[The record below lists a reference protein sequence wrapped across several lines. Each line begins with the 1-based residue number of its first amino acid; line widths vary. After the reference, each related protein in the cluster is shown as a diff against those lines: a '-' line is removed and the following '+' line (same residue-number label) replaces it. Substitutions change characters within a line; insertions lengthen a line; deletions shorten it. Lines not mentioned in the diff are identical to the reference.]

1 MKPIIYTLFLSLM
14 LTICIS
20 CDKETENV
28 STVNIPS
35 ELVIRTGVNQMS
47 NMLKSGPVSD
57 FPEDSKLGLF
67 ITKGNLGDDYSSS
80 ASRNILS
87 TLTAGIWK
95 QSPAVNLYAHNA
107 TIFAYY
113 PYYSSNINGT
123 EIPVQSG
130 LTDYMYGTHTPG
142 QAAINKDNRT
152 VNLTMN
158 HALALVQFNIYK
170 ANYPWQG
177 RLDLVRINNAPD
189 KAVVYYSGKMNIQT
203 GEISDL
209 LGTDRNIQVN
219 SSPLLIIPN
228 DKFTDE
234 KDYVKL
240 LLIPTSQTSSR
251 GEVII
256 TFEIDGKEFS
266 WEVPAGT
273 QWKQGTKY
281 TYDVL
286 LNGNELRI
294 GEVKIA
300 DWIDGAGG
308 NAFLE

>member
-1 MKPIIYTLFLSLM
+1 MKPIIYTLFLTLM
-14 LTICIS
+14 LIICIS
-20 CDKETENV
+20 CDKETENI
-28 STVNIPS
+28 STVDNHS

-57 FPEDSKLGLF
+57 FQENNKLGLF

-80 ASRNILS
+80 VSRNVLS
-87 TLTAGIWK
+87 TLTGGIWK
-95 QSPAVNLYAHNA
+95 QSPSVNLYADNA
-107 TIFAYY
+107 TVFAYY
-113 PYYSSNINGT
+113 PYYNSNTNGS

-130 LTDYMYGTHTPG
+130 LIDYMYGTHTSG
-142 QAAINKDNRT
+142 QGAINKDNRT
-152 VNLTMN
+152 VNLTMS
-158 HALALVQFNIYK
+158 HALSLIQFNIYK
-170 ANYPWQG
+170 VSYPWEG
-177 RLDLVRINNAPD
+177 RLNLVRINNAPD
-189 KAVVYYSGKMNIQT
+189 KTVVYYSGKLNIQT
-203 GEISDL
+203 GEITDQA
-209 LGTDRNIQVN
+209 GTNRNIQIN
-219 SSPLLIIPN
+219 SSPLLMIP
-228 DKFTDE
+228 DDRYTDE

-273 QWKQGTKY
+273 EWKQGTKN
-281 TYDVL
+281 TYDVQ

-294 GEVKIA
+294 GQVKIV

-308 NAFLE
+308 NTFLE

>member
-1 MKPIIYTLFLSLM
+1 
-14 LTICIS
+14 
-20 CDKETENV
+20 
-28 STVNIPS
+28 
-35 ELVIRTGVNQMS
+35 MS
-47 NMLKSGPVSD
+47 NLLKSGPVSD
-57 FPEDSKLGLF
+57 FEEDSKLGLF
-67 ITKGNLGDDYSSS
+67 ITKGNLGEHYSTSNF
-80 ASRNILS
+80 RNILS

-95 QSPAVNLYAHNA
+95 QTPSVNLYAHNA
-107 TIFAYY
+107 TVYAYY
-113 PYYSSNINGT
+113 PYYSGNTNGA

-130 LTDYMYGTHTPG
+130 LTDYMYGTHTVG
-142 QAAINKDNRT
+142 QAAVNKDNRT

-177 RLDLVRINNAPD
+177 RLDLVRINNAPG
-189 KAVVYYSGKMNIQT
+189 KTVVYYSGKLNIQT
-203 GEISDL
+203 GEITDL
-209 LGTDRNIQVN
+209 SGADRGIQIN
-219 SSPLLIIPN
+219 SSPLLTIPD
-228 DKFTDE
+228 DKSTDE

-240 LLIPTSQTSSR
+240 LLIPTSQTVSR
-251 GEVII
+251 GEVLI
-256 TFEIDGKEFS
+256 TFEIDGKEYS

-300 DWIDGAGG
+300 DWINGAGG